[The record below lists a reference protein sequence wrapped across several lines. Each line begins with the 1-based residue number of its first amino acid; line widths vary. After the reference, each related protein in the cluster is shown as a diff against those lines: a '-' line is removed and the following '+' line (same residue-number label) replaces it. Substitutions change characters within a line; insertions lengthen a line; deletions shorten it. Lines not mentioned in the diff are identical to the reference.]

1 MISKKQMKQLLD
13 IKETT
18 ESLIC
23 ELSHTNEIEDQL
35 LLDKGTNMG
44 KLVRADI
51 VLEELRDALAQY
63 SGDNEML
70 YQQMKQAIQSMP
82 DEGRLNYMVS
92 KFGDITPEDAGIAI
106 KKRRKAA
113 GLTQKQLAK
122 AVGKAEISIRQYER
136 GRRKP
141 SLATWIDINKALGF
155 VGSAEEGR

>member
-13 IKETT
+13 IKKTT

-51 VLEELRDALAQY
+51 VLEELRDALTQY

-92 KFGDITPEDAGIAI
+92 KFGDIIPEDAGIAI

-136 GRRKP
+136 GARKP